1 MLPWP
6 EKVLCVQQRDLP
18 VHLQAKIVELSANG
32 CKYQSREGDWEVQGR
47 IARVLA

>member
-6 EKVLCVQQRDLP
+6 EEALCAQQRDLP
-18 VHLQAKIVELSANG
+18 VRLQAKIVELSAHG
-32 CKYQSREGDWEVQGR
+32 CKYQSGEGAWEVQGR

>member
-6 EKVLCVQQRDLP
+6 EEALFVQQHDLH
-18 VHLQAKIVELSANG
+18 VRLQAKIVELSAHG
-32 CKYQSREGDWEVQGR
+32 CKYQSREGAWEVEGQ